1 MNVAGCSFLV
11 YWLYQN
17 KKKVCLLVWGTEF
30 VLTLSKSLFGRNV
43 NKYMWFLQYV
53 IHVLLRYHTASQKRQ
68 MRKHHNTKP
77 LKIFHVQNTAAC
89 ENFIFSTKLSP
100 SQSCTVINFQ
110 SFTIC
115 MFSNVFFSLIIL
127 FKRMI
132 QNKNFG
138 SKLKAYRTIVYS
150 VRWLRL

>member
-43 NKYMWFLQYV
+43 NKYMWLLQYV
-53 IHVLLRYHTASQKRQ
+53 IHVLLRYHTFAASQKCQ

-77 LKIFHVQNTAAC
+77 LKIVHVQNTAAC

-115 MFSNVFFSLIIL
+115 MFSNVFFFTHNS
-127 FKRMI
+127 I
-132 QNKNFG
+132 QEND
-138 SKLKAYRTIVYS
+138 SK
-150 VRWLRL
+150 